1 MMAGSKTA
9 AGDYVKGIEDYI
21 PHSQYEREQHQNM
34 VVQDKQIL
42 DLREDEVHGLQVFVQ
57 PFHKQAKGLIAG
69 V

>member
-1 MMAGSKTA
+1 MSKIL
-9 AGDYVKGIEDYI
+9 Y
-21 PHSQYEREQHQNM
+21 SRLL
-34 VVQDKQIL
+34 KQIL